1 MAEWGFY
8 GRRAELAEI
17 DKILAR
23 GRFFFCA
30 ISGRRRIG
38 KTSLIQEA
46 IRRRGLTDHAL
57 YVQVPDSDERGVI
70 QAFEDSIEDVLEDQE
85 FARKNCANFS
95 EIAILLFILWKN
107 GWITALDEF
116 QYFHRKA
123 LAEFQSYLQTYIDR
137 ARAEESVGGGLF
149 TLGSIHTEMT
159 AILEDRASPLFNR
172 VTDRLDIGHWD
183 FETLFE
189 MFRAHDIGDA
199 HHRLFLWCLFEGVP
213 KFYRDCF
220 DQGVLRP
227 GTNYRSNTLRTMFFE
242 GSSPLKDEADNWF
255 LRELRGR
262 YDTVLTLL
270 ARLGPLSHGQLTAEY
285 DRTGPAQENQLA
297 GYLKV
302 LIEKYGMVEKLQP
315 ILSSDRQ
322 RNARYAITDNFLSA
336 WLAALQRNV
345 RLARI
350 RPIDEAVAKA
360 DISLQTHEG
369 YAFEKLVRQI
379 TEECSRKGVGD
390 FSLTQLVAGYWNK
403 ADGSDIEI
411 DMIALDETERRIR
424 FGSCKRSAGAHNSQA
439 LANFDDHVGRF
450 LATKTGA
457 PYRDWKIE
465 KALYAPTFSSTQRK
479 ALGQGGMVC
488 VDMIDFERWLT
499 F

>member
-1 MAEWGFY
+1 M
-8 GRRAELAEI
+8 
-17 DKILAR
+17 
-23 GRFFFCA
+23 
-30 ISGRRRIG
+30 
-38 KTSLIQEA
+38 
-46 IRRRGLTDHAL
+46 
-57 YVQVPDSDERGVI
+57 
-70 QAFEDSIEDVLEDQE
+70 
-85 FARKNCANFS
+85 
-95 EIAILLFILWKN
+95 
-107 GWITALDEF
+107 TAL
-116 QYFHRKA
+116 
-123 LAEFQSYLQTYIDR
+123 
-137 ARAEESVGGGLF
+137 
-149 TLGSIHTEMT
+149 
-159 AILEDRASPLFNR
+159 LEDRASPLFNR
-172 VTDRLDIGHWD
+172 VTDRLEIGHWD

-189 MFRAHDIGDA
+189 MFRAHGIVDP
-199 HHRLFLWCLFEGVP
+199 HHRLFLWSIFEGVP

-220 DQGVLRP
+220 DHGVLRQSVDHR
-227 GTNYRSNTLRTMFFE
+227 TEALRKMFFE

-270 ARLGPLSHGQLTAEY
+270 ARGGPLSHGQLKEEY
-285 DRTGPAQENQLA
+285 DRTGPTQESQLA

-302 LIEKYGMVEKLQP
+302 LIEKYGMVEKLRP
-315 ILSSDRQ
+315 ILSSGKQ

-336 WLAALQRNV
+336 WLAAIQRNV

-350 RPIDEAVAKA
+350 RPIEEAVAKA
-360 DISLQTHEG
+360 DRSLQTHEG

-379 TEECSRKGVGD
+379 AEECSRKGVGD

-424 FGSCKRSAGAHNSQA
+424 FGFCKRSAGAHNSQA
-439 LANFDDHVGRF
+439 LASFEDHVARF

-465 KALYAPTFSSTQRK
+465 KALYAPIFSSTQRE
-479 ALGQGGMVC
+479 ALGRGGMVC
-488 VDMIDFERWLT
+488 VDMTDFERWLT

>member
-8 GRRAELAEI
+8 GRRAELTEI

-46 IRRRGLTDHAL
+46 IRRRGLTGKAL
-57 YVQVPDSDERGVI
+57 YVQVPDSDERGVV
-70 QAFEDSIEDVLEDQE
+70 QAFEDAVEDVGFGLS
-85 FARKNCANFS
+85 FARETCANFQD
-95 EIAILLFILWKN
+95 ITILLFALWHE
-107 GWITALDEF
+107 GGITVLDEF
-116 QYFHRKA
+116 QYFNRKS
-123 LAEFQSYLQTYIDR
+123 LSQFQSHLQSEVDQ
-137 ARAEESVGGGLF
+137 ARSDTAIRGGLF

-189 MFRAHDIGDA
+189 MFRAHDIRDA
-199 HHRLFLWCLFEGVP
+199 HQRLFLWCLFEGVP

-220 DQGVLRP
+220 DQGVLKP
-227 GTNYRSNTLRTMFFE
+227 TTAYRTDTLRTMFFE
-242 GSSPLKDEADNWF
+242 GASPLKDEADNWF

-270 ARLGPLSHGQLTAEY
+270 ARLGPLSHGQLKAEY

-315 ILSSDRQ
+315 IFSSDKQ
-322 RNARYAITDNFLSA
+322 RNARYVITDNFLSA
-336 WLAALQRNV
+336 WLAAIQRNV

-350 RPIDEAVAKA
+350 RPIEEAVAKA
-360 DISLQTHEG
+360 DVSLQTHEG

-411 DMIALDETERRIR
+411 DIIALDETERRIR
-424 FGSCKRSAGAHNSQA
+424 FGSCKRSSGAHHSQA
-439 LANFDDHVGRF
+439 LASFDKHVARF
-450 LATKTGA
+450 LATKAGA
-457 PYRDWKIE
+457 RYREWKIE
-465 KALYAPTFSSTQRK
+465 KALYAPLFTSLERE
-479 ALGQGGMVC
+479 AMGRAGLVC
-488 VDMIDFERWLT
+488 VDMTDFEQWLT